1 MSHPLQE
8 QIAMAVVAGT
18 HVV

>member
-1 MSHPLQE
+1 MSHPPQE

>member
-1 MSHPLQE
+1 MSHPPQE

-18 HVV
+18 HAV